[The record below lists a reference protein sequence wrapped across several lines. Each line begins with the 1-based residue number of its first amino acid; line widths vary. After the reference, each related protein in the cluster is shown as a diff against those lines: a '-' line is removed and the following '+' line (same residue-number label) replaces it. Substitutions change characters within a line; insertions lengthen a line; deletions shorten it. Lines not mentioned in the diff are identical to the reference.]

1 MKRAICCK
9 LGLVTLCITF
19 LFAPLASPAQDKDT
33 KKDKDAPEIDCR
45 IIYVPT
51 PESVVKKMLD
61 MAKVTKDDIVYD
73 LGCGDGRICCMAAR
87 DYGAKSVGVDIDPA
101 RIKDCLETMKKYK
114 VTKDQVDIR
123 QGDALKV
130 KDLERATVIMFYMLP
145 EFMEKLEPQVLKRL
159 KPGTRLVAH
168 DFKFPNLTPDV
179 TVEFKGPEREH
190 TLYMWTI
197 KEKKE

>member
-1 MKRAICCK
+1 MKSAGLMSFGLSAFFLAAISVPMEVR
-9 LGLVTLCITF
+9 G
-19 LFAPLASPAQDKDT
+19 QDK
-33 KKDKDAPEIDCR
+33 KKDDQAIECR

-51 PESVVKKMLD
+51 PETVVKKMLE

-87 DYGAKSVGVDIDPA
+87 DFGAKAVGIDIDPA
-101 RIKDCLETMKKYK
+101 RIKDCMETMKKYK
-114 VTKDQVDIR
+114 VTMDQVEIR

-168 DFKFPNLTPDV
+168 DFKFPNLPPDV
-179 TVEFKGPEREH
+179 TVEFRGPEMEH

-197 KEKKE
+197 KEKKN

>member
-1 MKRAICCK
+1 MRSARLLKFATTALCFVAIS
-9 LGLVTLCITF
+9 
-19 LFAPLASPAQDKDT
+19 APTAVWGQDKDK
-33 KKDKDAPEIDCR
+33 KKDDGDPVECR

-51 PESVVKKMLD
+51 PETVVKKMLD
-61 MAKVTKDDIVYD
+61 MAKVTKDDLVYD

-101 RIKDCLETMKKYK
+101 RIKDCLESMKKYK

-168 DFKFPNLTPDV
+168 DFKFPNLIPDA